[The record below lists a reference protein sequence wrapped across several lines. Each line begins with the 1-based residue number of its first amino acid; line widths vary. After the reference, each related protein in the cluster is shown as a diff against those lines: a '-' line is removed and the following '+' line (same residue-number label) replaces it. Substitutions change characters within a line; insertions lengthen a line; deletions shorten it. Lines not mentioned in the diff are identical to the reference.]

1 MGEPLVVCVMLVDG
15 REAMVRRAIASF
27 RAQTY
32 QRKRLLIVASDH
44 SDNDVANAT
53 LMRHPD
59 GVPRLAQTICFGGSH
74 SFAPFETIPDDIQLN
89 VSKPHY
95 KTVGALRNFAGIGAR
110 AMLAD
115 CIAHWD
121 SDDWS
126 HPWRLEDQIT
136 LLEDSGKMCVGYK
149 EVLFW
154 DTRNDHTSDAAWL
167 YCHPDPR
174 WAAGASFLYRRELWE
189 QQPFDDAPHED
200 QRWWLT
206 PLVSNQCV
214 GVSSLWP
221 RRSEPRMVCQ
231 IHGQNTEAYDPLLML
246 AGSQVWKR
254 APEFD
259 AHCAEVMCLSR

>member
-32 QRKRLLIVASDH
+32 QRKRMLIYDTT
-44 SDNDVANAT
+44 DDCINELED
-53 LMRHPD
+53 LIGPD
-59 GVPRLAQTICFGGSH
+59 ETTTILESRSVNHHG
-74 SFAPFETIPDDIQLN
+74 
-89 VSKPHY
+89 KR
-95 KTVGALRNFAGIGAR
+95 KTVGYLRNRANRGAIEDQ
-110 AMLAD
+110 AD
-115 CIAHWD
+115 LIAHWD

-126 HPWRLEDQIT
+126 HPRRLEEQIA
-136 LLEDSGKMCVGYK
+136 LLEGSGKMCVGYR

-154 DTRNDHTSDAAWL
+154 DTRNTHVDHGSGAAWL

-174 WAAGASFLYRRELWE
+174 WAAGASFLYWRELWE

-206 PLVSNQCV
+206 PLVSNRCV
-214 GVSSLWP
+214 GVSGLWP
-221 RRSEPRMVCQ
+221 RRSEPRMICQ
-231 IHGQNTEAYDPLLML
+231 IHGQNTEAYNPLLML